1 MKTWQNVYWTQQ
13 SELLELQVRRLR
25 MPKLITLPQA

>member
-13 SELLELQVRRLR
+13 SELLELQGATVTHAQ
-25 MPKLITLPQA
+25 ID

>member
-25 MPKLITLPQA
+25 MPKLIK